1 LDKID
6 KNISDLLNDKLNQH
20 ESAFSDSLW
29 GNIASQL
36 PATSAPAAG
45 SSFFKTLFGKAIIGA
60 TAAAVISAGVFFTVS
75 EEKPAIVESAPLK
88 EQNDTKAPDSKPTE
102 EPTQTD
108 PSTPNT
114 TSSSVNKTTSPNNS
128 NDAQERIIPDLS
140 ATPRISESSED
151 HRANQHRPASQPEPL
166 PSKPS
171 EHNRYPLGDPITPIK
186 LDAQFQSKTVDQ
198 NALRYFF
205 FASTDQAKSFEWSI
219 NGEAKSTDNNFSYQ
233 FAEEGVY
240 EIQLTVFGINNQTA
254 TSTST
259 IKAFKPVK
267 FEIPNAFSPGNDGKN
282 DFIDFTEKTK
292 NESQMISLTIV
303 DTNGNRIFESK
314 ELFIWNGETMQGDKA
329 APGAYQYILS
339 VKDHF
344 DQIQS
349 KSGIIQLF
357 AE

>member
-1 LDKID
+1 M
-6 KNISDLLNDKLNQH
+6 NDKLNQY
-20 ESAFSDSLW
+20 ESAFSDNLW

-36 PATSAPAAG
+36 PAATAPAAG

-60 TAAAVISAGVFFTVS
+60 TAAAVISAGVFFAVS
-75 EEKPAIVESAPLK
+75 DEKPAIVESAPLK
-88 EQNDTKAPDSKPTE
+88 EQNDTKAADSKPTE

-108 PSTPNT
+108 QSTTNS
-114 TSSSVNKTTSPNNS
+114 TSSSVNKPTSPNNA
-128 NDAQERIIPDLS
+128 NDAQERTIPDLP

-151 HRANQHRPASQPEPL
+151 HRVNQHSPASQPAPL
-166 PSKPS
+166 HSNPSVS
-171 EHNRYPLGDPITPIK
+171 NQYPLGDPITPIE

-219 NGEAKSTDNNFSYQ
+219 NGEVKSTDNNFSYQ

-240 EIQLTVFGINNQTA
+240 EIQLSVFGINNQTA

-259 IKAFKPVK
+259 LKAYKPVK

-282 DFIDFTEKTK
+282 DFIDFAEKTK

-303 DTNGNRIFESK
+303 DANGNRIFESK
-314 ELFIWNGETMQGDKA
+314 DQFIWTGETMQGDKA
-329 APGAYQYILS
+329 SPGAYQFILS

-357 AE
+357 TE